1 MNADTRR
8 YFCVHPSIYLLPSAR
23 QLRDCRQSR
32 KGALARPSAVNIT
45 IAQGTTIVTNVDALL
60 SEQNNGLGFSNN
72 FNNNQIWKGPLN
84 CVSFARS
91 DIKEKLLN
99 LNKPCYIVKFADKI
113 GVTNEGYVSPT
124 ENGKTGQVELLTS
137 VPSISTQNLGDP
149 SFLSFHGVKYAYA
162 TGAMAGGIASEEMV
176 IALGKA
182 KILSSFGAGGLSPN
196 RLETAINRIQEALHS
211 APYAF
216 NLIHSPNEP
225 AIERR
230 AVDLYLKYGVRT
242 VEASAFLDLTP
253 NIVYYRAAGLS
264 LNAANQIE
272 IKNKVIAKI
281 SRREVASKFL
291 QPAPQKILTELVAQ
305 GLISELQ
312 ATLAAK
318 LPMADDITVE
328 ADSGGH
334 TDNRPLVCLLPSIL
348 ALRDEIQQ
356 KYHYSQPVRVGVA
369 GGIATPQSALA
380 GFMMGAAYV
389 VTGSVNQS
397 CVEAGS
403 CQHTKQL
410 LAQADMADVMM
421 APAADMFEMGV
432 KLQVLKRGTMF
443 PMRAQKLYE
452 LYRTYDSIDDIPLVE
467 REKLEKQVF
476 RTTLAQVWE
485 ETVTYLSQRNP
496 EKLGKAVNNPK
507 IKMAA
512 IFRWYLGLSS
522 RWSHSGE
529 KGREVDYQIWCG
541 PAMGSFNDWVRGSYL
556 SEPNNRHVVDVANHI
571 MTGAAF
577 LYRIQS
583 LKIQGLQIQDD
594 YTQYYPV
601 HSTLEVCQ

>member
-1 MNADTRR
+1 MLSLNTVRHDSNH
-8 YFCVHPSIYLLPSAR
+8 VLQSSNYLHW
-23 QLRDCRQSR
+23 QDQ
-32 KGALARPSAVNIT
+32 VW
-45 IAQGTTIVTNVDALL
+45 QGD
-60 SEQNNGLGFSNN
+60 
-72 FNNNQIWKGPLN
+72 LN
-84 CVSFARS
+84 SVSFDLAG
-91 DIKEKLLN
+91 IKAKLLN
-99 LNKPCYIVKFADKI
+99 LDKPCYIVRFEGQI
-113 GVTNEGYVSPT
+113 GVTNEGYLYPSD
-124 ENGKTGQVELLTS
+124 NSKMGQLKILVS
-137 VPSISTQNLGDP
+137 VPPISIQQLGDP
-149 SFLSFHGVKYAYA
+149 NFLACHGVKYAYA
-162 TGAMAGGIASEEMV
+162 TGAMAGGIASEELV
-176 IALGKA
+176 IALGKER
-182 KILSSFGAGGLSPN
+182 ILSSFGAGGLSPS
-196 RLETAINRIQEALHS
+196 RVEAAINRIQQALPQG
-211 APYAF
+211 PYVF

-242 VEASAFLDLTP
+242 IEASAFLDITP

-291 QPAPQKILTELVAQ
+291 QPAPLKILNELVEQ
-305 GLISELQ
+305 GLITELQ
-312 ATLAAK
+312 ANLAQK
-318 LPMADDITVE
+318 VPIADDITVE

-334 TDNRPLVCLLPSIL
+334 TDNRPLVCLFPSIL
-348 ALRDEIQQ
+348 ALRDEFQE
-356 KYHYSQPVRVGVA
+356 KYHYSQAVRIGVA

-397 CVEAGS
+397 CIEAGS

-443 PMRAQKLYE
+443 PLRAQKLYE
-452 LYRTYDSIDDIPLVE
+452 LYRTYDSIENIPLPE

-476 RTTLAQVWE
+476 RKTLAQVWE

-522 RWSHSGE
+522 RWAQSGE
-529 KGREVDYQIWCG
+529 QGREVDYQIWCG

-556 SEPNNRHVVDVANHI
+556 ADPNNRHVVDVANHI
-571 MTGAAF
+571 MRGATF
-577 LYRIQS
+577 LYRLQS
-583 LKIQGLQIQDD
+583 LKIQGLQIQDS
-594 YTQYYPV
+594 YSQYCPV
-601 HSTLEVCQ
+601 HSTLEVCK